1 MRIYHNLASMNLYR
15 RYQDSLSAQSVA
27 NGRISSGLRVQTAKD
42 DPNAMA
48 ESQKLKLQIRGLQM
62 SSRNMQDGVSML
74 QTADGAMQSIS
85 DSVQRI
91 RELMVQAGG
100 ATTAEDK
107 AVIQSEV
114 NQMLQHI
121 NTVAENTETNGVK
134 LLSKEN
140 VPDDKGKL
148 PQVPV
153 QVGAMADENLKV
165 VKFNLSSAGMGI
177 DKISTTDVNDS
188 LEKLDNAINIIGE
201 SRGKYAAIS
210 SRLETTYNNT
220 YDMSI
225 RIEGAE
231 AELTGA
237 DIAYEMM
244 EYTRASLLVD
254 SGIALMA
261 QTNKF
266 PQDVLRILENVK
278 SR

>member
-15 RYQDSLSAQSVA
+15 RYQDNLSAQSIA

-62 SSRNMQDGVSML
+62 ASRNMQDGISML
-74 QTADGAMQSIS
+74 QTADGAMQNIGESL
-85 DSVQRI
+85 QRI
-91 RELMVQAGG
+91 RELMVQSGG
-100 ATTAEDK
+100 ATTPEDR
-107 AVIQSEV
+107 AVIQNEV
-114 NQMLQHI
+114 DQMLQHI
-121 NTVAENTETNGVK
+121 DTVAENTETNGVK
-134 LLSKEN
+134 LISKPSAEN
-140 VPDDKGKL
+140 PKTKN
-148 PQVPV
+148 PIV
-153 QVGAMADENLKV
+153 QVGAMSDEKLEV
-165 VKFNLSSAGMGI
+165 PFLNLSSEGLGVDSVTTSDI
-177 DKISTTDVNDS
+177 DGS
-188 LEKLDNAINIIGE
+188 LAILDNAINKIGE
-201 SRGKYAAIS
+201 HRGKYAAIS
-210 SRLETTYNNT
+210 NRLETTYNNT

-254 SGIALMA
+254 SGISLMA

-266 PQDVLRILENVK
+266 PQDILRILENVK

>member
-1 MRIYHNLASMNLYR
+1 MRLYHNLASMNLYR
-15 RYQDSLSAQSVA
+15 RYKDNLSAQSVA
-27 NGRISSGLRVQTAKD
+27 NGRISSGLRVQTSKD
-42 DPNAMA
+42 APNAMA

-62 SSRNMQDGVSML
+62 ASRNMQDGISML
-74 QTADGAMQSIS
+74 QTADGAMQGIS

-100 ATTAEDK
+100 VNTLEDRQ
-107 AVIQSEV
+107 VIQKEV
-114 NQMLQHI
+114 DQMLEHI
-121 NTVAENTETNGVK
+121 NLVSENTETNGVK
-134 LLSKEN
+134 LLSSANGEN
-140 VPDDKGKL
+140 SSTSI
-148 PQVPV
+148 
-153 QVGAMADENLKV
+153 QVGSMTDENLTV
-165 VKFNLSSAGMGI
+165 PMYNLSSQGLGI
-177 DKISTTDVNDS
+177 GNISTANVEDS
-188 LEKLDNAINIIGE
+188 INKLDDAINNIGKY
-201 SRGKYAAIS
+201 RGKYGAIS
-210 SRLETTYNNT
+210 NRLESTYNNT
-220 YDMSI
+220 YDLSI

>member
-1 MRIYHNLASMNLYR
+1 MNLYR
-15 RYQDSLSAQSVA
+15 RYKDNLSAQSIS
-27 NGRISSGLRVQTAKD
+27 NGRISSGLRVQTSKD

-62 SSRNMQDGVSML
+62 ASRNMQDGISMI
-74 QTADGAMQSIS
+74 QTADGAMQNIGESL
-85 DSVQRI
+85 QRI

-100 ATTAEDK
+100 ATTPEDK
-107 AVIQSEV
+107 AVIQNEV
-114 NQMLQHI
+114 DQMLQHI
-121 NTVAENTETNGVK
+121 DTVAENTETNGVK

-140 VPDDKGKL
+140 KGE
-148 PQVPV
+148 PNPIV
-153 QVGAMADENLKV
+153 QVGAMADEKLEV
-165 VKFNLSSAGMGI
+165 PFFNLNTHGTPGFEGLGI
-177 DKISTTDVNDS
+177 ENISTSNVDDA
-188 LEKLDNAINIIGE
+188 LAKLDNAINKVGE
-201 SRGKYAAIS
+201 YRGKYAAIS

-225 RIEGAE
+225 RVEGAE

-254 SGIALMA
+254 SGISLMA

-266 PQDVLRILENVK
+266 PQDILRILENVK

>member
-15 RYQDSLSAQSVA
+15 RYKDNLSAQSVA
-27 NGRISSGLRVQTAKD
+27 NGRISSGLRVQTSKD

-62 SSRNMQDGVSML
+62 ASRNMQDGISML
-74 QTADGAMQSIS
+74 QTADGAMQNIT
-85 DSVQRI
+85 DSLQRI
-91 RELMVQAGG
+91 RELMVQSGG
-100 ATTAEDK
+100 ATTPEDR
-107 AVIQSEV
+107 AVIQNEV
-114 NQMLQHI
+114 DQMLQHI
-121 NTVAENTETNGVK
+121 DTVAENTETNGVK
-134 LLSKEN
+134 LLSKPSVEDPKTTN
-140 VPDDKGKL
+140 PI
-148 PQVPV
+148 V
-153 QVGAMADENLKV
+153 QVGAMSDEKLEV
-165 VKFNLSSAGMGI
+165 PFLNLSSEGLGVDSVTTSDI
-177 DKISTTDVNDS
+177 DGS
-188 LEKLDNAINIIGE
+188 LTKLDNAINKIGE
-201 SRGKYAAIS
+201 HRGKYAAIS

-254 SGIALMA
+254 SGISLMA

-266 PQDVLRILENVK
+266 PQDILRILENVK